1 MLCRYGYAFPYPTR
15 TVVCY
20 VNIRWSIFI
29 RLSIFLSFVLA
40 LKNYIEY
47 FWRISIKKYITH
59 FSFFSGY
66 HICETED
73 NVESPG
79 EGERKQLLPDPNKMP
94 LGTNKEGTRCTTKA
108 QMAYFRFETQ
118 NLRFAKTD
126 SKFVITFSYQ
136 INRMKT
142 IFTVLRVCM
151 ILFGISSI
159 FKIYNYSWISLV
171 RFSFLLKNDYIDLV

>member
-66 HICETED
+66 HICERKSD
-73 NVESPG
+73 VESPE
-79 EGERKQLLPDPNKMP
+79 EGELKPLLPTTETI
-94 LGTNKEGTRCTTKA
+94 TNKEGTICTTKA

-142 IFTVLRVCM
+142 ILPLNKLDKGLYFCEFV
-151 ILFGISSI
+151 
-159 FKIYNYSWISLV
+159 
-171 RFSFLLKNDYIDLV
+171 